1 MFVNH
6 LCRYFYL
13 VLCAKFLAL
22 CFACTLLDISL
33 QETDFSLILA
43 SAKSS
48 FVSTLRSI
56 NQSFIKKSLFSAYL
70 PPPKVDNQFDTI
82 DKKFFNPQM

>member
-1 MFVNH
+1 MKKLFRFH
-6 LCRYFYL
+6 
-13 VLCAKFLAL
+13 
-22 CFACTLLDISL
+22 
-33 QETDFSLILA
+33 
-43 SAKSS
+43 
-48 FVSTLRSI
+48 LRSI

>member
-1 MFVNH
+1 MRQISCLVFYVFSF
-6 LCRYFYL
+6 RY
-13 VLCAKFLAL
+13 
-22 CFACTLLDISL
+22 ISKK
-33 QETDFSLILA
+33 TDFCLILA
-43 SAKSS
+43 AGKSS